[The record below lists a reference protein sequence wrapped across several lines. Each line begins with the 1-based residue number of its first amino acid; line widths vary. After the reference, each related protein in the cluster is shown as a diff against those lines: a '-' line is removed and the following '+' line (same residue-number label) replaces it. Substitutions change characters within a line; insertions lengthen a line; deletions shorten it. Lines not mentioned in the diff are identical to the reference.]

1 MQLSDRFLELA
12 QQQLQSLAVE
22 RAMARL
28 ALYVTDREQGSTP
41 TLTLVAQWPLDSAL
55 PPAIAEDPSLRSV
68 AQERRWYPLRHE
80 NMLLGVLRAE
90 QQPLPGR
97 PVDHD
102 PRLQICA
109 ETLACI
115 LGLEQ
120 DRRKLHHQL
129 DEQRQQLNLVVHQ
142 LRNPLT
148 ALRTYAQLLLRRIG
162 PDDQQRSLVESL
174 IQEQD
179 QLNRY
184 LQSLDRI
191 GQGELRL
198 EADASTPL
206 LLPPV
211 PVDAPD
217 LTVAD
222 LLNPLIQRASATAT
236 LQNRPWHGPDQWTA
250 WTQAARPA
258 ADAVMAEIVANL
270 LENAFRYSPPGCALG
285 LKLLNHAICV
295 WDAGPSIPAT
305 EHERIFQQGER
316 GSSST
321 DRPGSG
327 LGLSLARRLAEN
339 RGGSL
344 NLHTEPKTLDADLP
358 AQGNAFLLKL
368 PATEQEQAMQNPAA

>member
-12 QQQLQSLAVE
+12 QQQLQTLAVDT
-22 RAMARL
+22 AMARL
-28 ALYVTDREQGSTP
+28 ALYITDRSQSSTP

-55 PPAIAEDPSLRSV
+55 PPAISEDPSLRSV

-80 NMLLGVLRAE
+80 SLLLGVLRAE
-90 QQPLPGR
+90 QRPLPGR
-97 PVDHD
+97 PVEHD

-120 DRRKLHHQL
+120 DCRKLHYQL

-162 PDDQQRSLVESL
+162 PEDQQRSLVESL

-179 QLNRY
+179 QLDRY

-191 GQGELRL
+191 GRGELRL

-236 LQNRPWHGPDQWTA
+236 LQNRPWDGPDHWTA

-258 ADAVMAEIVANL
+258 ADAVVAEIVANL
-270 LENAFRYSPPGCALG
+270 LENAFRYSPPGTALG

-316 GSSST
+316 GSSSI
-321 DRPGSG
+321 DRPGTG

-344 NLHTEPKTLDADLP
+344 KLHTEPKSLDADLP
-358 AQGNAFLLKL
+358 MHGNAFLLKL
-368 PATEQEQAMQNPAA
+368 PATEQEQARKNPAG

>member
-1 MQLSDRFLELA
+1 M
-12 QQQLQSLAVE
+12 
-22 RAMARL
+22 
-28 ALYVTDREQGSTP
+28 
-41 TLTLVAQWPLDSAL
+41 
-55 PPAIAEDPSLRSV
+55 
-68 AQERRWYPLRHE
+68 
-80 NMLLGVLRAE
+80 
-90 QQPLPGR
+90 
-97 PVDHD
+97 
-102 PRLQICA
+102 
-109 ETLACI
+109 
-115 LGLEQ
+115 
-120 DRRKLHHQL
+120 
-129 DEQRQQLNLVVHQ
+129 VHQ

-305 EHERIFQQGER
+305 EHERIFQQGVR

-368 PATEQEQAMQNPAA
+368 PAIEQEQATQNPAA

>member
-12 QQQLQSLAVE
+12 QQQLRSLAVE
-22 RAMARL
+22 TAMARL
-28 ALYVTDREQGSTP
+28 ALYVTDRSQSSTP

-55 PPAIAEDPSLRSV
+55 PPAISEDPSLRSV

-80 NMLLGVLRAE
+80 SLLLGVLRAE
-90 QQPLPGR
+90 QRPLPGR
-97 PVDHD
+97 PVEHD

-120 DRRKLHHQL
+120 DCRKLHYQL

-162 PDDQQRSLVESL
+162 PEDQQRSLVESL

-179 QLNRY
+179 QLDRY

-191 GQGELRL
+191 GRGELRL
-198 EADASTPL
+198 EADTSTPL

-211 PVDAPD
+211 PGDAPD

-236 LQNRPWHGPDQWTA
+236 LQNRPWHGPDHWSA

-258 ADAVMAEIVANL
+258 ADAVVAEIVANL
-270 LENAFRYSPPGCALG
+270 LENAFRYSPPGSALG

-295 WDAGPSIPAT
+295 WDAGPSIPAK

-316 GSSST
+316 GSSSI
-321 DRPGSG
+321 DRPGTG

-344 NLHTEPKTLDADLP
+344 KLHTEPKSLDADLP
-358 AQGNAFLLKL
+358 MHGNAFLLKL
-368 PATEQEQAMQNPAA
+368 PATEQEQARKNPAG

>member
-22 RAMARL
+22 TAMARL
-28 ALYVTDREQGSTP
+28 ALYVTDREQSSTP

-55 PPAIAEDPSLRSV
+55 PPAITEDPSLRSV

-305 EHERIFQQGER
+305 EHERIFQQGVR

-368 PATEQEQAMQNPAA
+368 PATEQEQATQNPAA

>member
-1 MQLSDRFLELA
+1 MQLSDQFLELA
-12 QQQLQSLAVE
+12 QQQLQTLAADT
-22 RAMARL
+22 AMARL
-28 ALYVTDREQGSTP
+28 ALYVTDRDQSSTP

-55 PPAIAEDPSLRSV
+55 PPAITEDPSLRSV

-80 NMLLGVLRAE
+80 SLLLGVLRAE
-90 QQPLPGR
+90 QRPLPGK
-97 PVDHD
+97 PVRHD

-120 DRRKLHHQL
+120 DRRRLHNQL
-129 DEQRQQLNLVVHQ
+129 DQQRQQLNLVVHQ

-162 PDDQQRSLVESL
+162 PEDQQRSLVESL

-179 QLNRY
+179 QLDRY

-191 GQGELRL
+191 GRGDLRL

-222 LLNPLIQRASATAT
+222 LLTPLIQRASATAT
-236 LQNRPWHGPDQWTA
+236 LQNRPWHGPEQWTA

-258 ADAVMAEIVANL
+258 ADAVTAEIVANL

-295 WDAGPSIPAT
+295 WDAGPSIPAA
-305 EHERIFQQGER
+305 ERELIFQQGER
-316 GSSST
+316 GSSSS

-344 NLHTEPKTLDADLP
+344 ELHTEPSSLDNNLP
-358 AQGNAFLLKL
+358 AKGNAFLLRL
-368 PATEQEQAMQNPAA
+368 PPTEREQAGPNPRA

>member
-1 MQLSDRFLELA
+1 MQLSNRFLELA
-12 QQQLQSLAVE
+12 QQQLQTLAVDT
-22 RAMARL
+22 AMARL
-28 ALYVTDREQGSTP
+28 ALYVTDRSQSSTP

-55 PPAIAEDPSLRSV
+55 PPAISEDPSLRSV

-80 NMLLGVLRAE
+80 SLLLGVLRAE
-90 QQPLPGR
+90 QRPLPGR
-97 PVDHD
+97 PVEHD

-120 DRRKLHHQL
+120 DCRKLHYQL

-162 PDDQQRSLVESL
+162 PEDQQRSLVESL

-179 QLNRY
+179 QLDRY

-191 GQGELRL
+191 GRGELRL

-236 LQNRPWHGPDQWTA
+236 LQNRPWDGPDHWTA

-258 ADAVMAEIVANL
+258 ADAVVAEIVANL
-270 LENAFRYSPPGCALG
+270 LENAFRYSPPGTALG

-316 GSSST
+316 GSSSI
-321 DRPGSG
+321 DRPGTG

-344 NLHTEPKTLDADLP
+344 KLHTEPKSLDADLP
-358 AQGNAFLLKL
+358 MHGNAFLLKL
-368 PATEQEQAMQNPAA
+368 PATEQEQARKNPAG

>member
-12 QQQLQSLAVE
+12 QQQLQTLAVDT
-22 RAMARL
+22 AMARL
-28 ALYVTDREQGSTP
+28 ALYVTDRSQSSTP

-55 PPAIAEDPSLRSV
+55 PPAISEDPSLRSV

-80 NMLLGVLRAE
+80 SLLLGVLRAE
-90 QQPLPGR
+90 QRPLPGR
-97 PVDHD
+97 PVEHD

-120 DRRKLHHQL
+120 DCRKLHYQL

-162 PDDQQRSLVESL
+162 PEDQQRSLVESL

-179 QLNRY
+179 QLDRY

-191 GQGELRL
+191 GRGELRL

-236 LQNRPWHGPDQWTA
+236 LQNRPWDGPDRWTA

-258 ADAVMAEIVANL
+258 ADAVVAEIVANL
-270 LENAFRYSPPGCALG
+270 LENAFRYSPPGTALG

-316 GSSST
+316 GSSSI
-321 DRPGSG
+321 DRPGTG

-344 NLHTEPKTLDADLP
+344 KLHTEPKSLDADLP
-358 AQGNAFLLKL
+358 MHGNAFLLKL
-368 PATEQEQAMQNPAA
+368 PSTEQEQARKNPAG

>member
-22 RAMARL
+22 TAMARL

-90 QQPLPGR
+90 QQSLPGR
-97 PVDHD
+97 PVDHE

-270 LENAFRYSPPGCALG
+270 LENAFRYSPAGCALG
-285 LKLLNHAICV
+285 LKLMNHAICV

-305 EHERIFQQGER
+305 EQERIFQQGER

-368 PATEQEQAMQNPAA
+368 PATEQEQATQNPTA

>member
-1 MQLSDRFLELA
+1 MQLSDRFLNLA

-22 RAMARL
+22 TAMARL
-28 ALYVTDREQGSTP
+28 ALYVTERQRGSTP

-90 QQPLPGR
+90 QPLPGR
-97 PVDHD
+97 SVDHN

-120 DRRKLHHQL
+120 DRLKLHHQL

-174 IQEQD
+174 IQEQY
-179 QLNRY
+179 QLDRY

-191 GQGELRL
+191 GRGELKL

-236 LQNRPWHGPDQWTA
+236 LQNRSWHGPDQWTA
-250 WTQAARPA
+250 WTHAARPA
-258 ADAVMAEIVANL
+258 ADAVIAEIVANL

-285 LKLLNHAICV
+285 LKLLDHAICV
-295 WDAGPSIPAT
+295 WDAGPSIPTT
-305 EHERIFQQGER
+305 EQERIFQQGER

-327 LGLSLARRLAEN
+327 LGLALARRLAEN

-344 NLHTEPKTLDADLP
+344 NLHTKPKTLDADLP
-358 AQGNAFLLKL
+358 SQGNAFLLKL
-368 PATEQEQAMQNPAA
+368 PATEQEPTTQNPAE

>member
-12 QQQLQSLAVE
+12 QQQLESLAVDT
-22 RAMARL
+22 AMARL
-28 ALYVTDREQGSTP
+28 ALYVTDRDQGATP
-41 TLTLVAQWPLDSAL
+41 TLTLVAQWPMDSAL

-68 AQERRWYPLRHE
+68 SQERRWYPLRHE
-80 NMLLGVLRAE
+80 SLLLGVLRAE
-90 QQPLPGR
+90 QRPLPGR
-97 PVDHD
+97 PVVHD

-109 ETLACI
+109 EMLACI

-120 DRRKLHHQL
+120 DRQRLHHQL
-129 DEQRQQLNLVVHQ
+129 DQQRQQLNLVVHQ

-162 PDDQQRSLVESL
+162 PEDQQRSLVESL

-179 QLNRY
+179 QLDRY

-191 GQGELRL
+191 GQGDLRL
-198 EADASTPL
+198 EADTSSPL

-222 LLNPLIQRASATAT
+222 LLTPLIQRAAATAT
-236 LQNRPWHGPDQWTA
+236 LQNRPWDGPEHWTG
-250 WTQAARPA
+250 WTRAARPA

-295 WDAGPSIPAT
+295 WDAGPSIPPS

-316 GSSST
+316 GSSSI
-321 DRPGSG
+321 DHPGSG
-327 LGLSLARRLAEN
+327 LGLSLARRLAED

-344 NLHTEPKTLDADLP
+344 SLHTEPNTLDMDLP
-358 AQGNAFLLKL
+358 AKGNAFLLKL
-368 PATEQEQAMQNPAA
+368 PESAQEQATLKPAM

>member
-1 MQLSDRFLELA
+1 MQLSNRFLELA
-12 QQQLQSLAVE
+12 QQQLQTLAVDT
-22 RAMARL
+22 AMACL
-28 ALYVTDREQGSTP
+28 ALYVTDRSPGSTP

-55 PPAIAEDPSLRSV
+55 PPAISEDPSLRSV

-80 NMLLGVLRAE
+80 SLLLGVLRAE
-90 QQPLPGR
+90 QRPLPGR
-97 PVDHD
+97 PVEHD

-120 DRRKLHHQL
+120 DCRKLHYQL

-162 PDDQQRSLVESL
+162 PEDQQRSLVESL

-179 QLNRY
+179 QLDRY

-191 GQGELRL
+191 GRGELRL

-236 LQNRPWHGPDQWTA
+236 LQNRPWDGPDHWTA

-258 ADAVMAEIVANL
+258 ADAVVAEIVANL
-270 LENAFRYSPPGCALG
+270 LENAFRYSPPGTALG

-316 GSSST
+316 GSSSI
-321 DRPGSG
+321 DRPGTG

-344 NLHTEPKTLDADLP
+344 KLHTEPKSLDADLP
-358 AQGNAFLLKL
+358 MHGNAFLLKL
-368 PATEQEQAMQNPAA
+368 PSTEQEQARKNPAG

>member
-12 QQQLQSLAVE
+12 QRQLQSLA
-22 RAMARL
+22 ADTSMARL
-28 ALYVTDREQGSTP
+28 ALYVTDRDQGSTP

-80 NMLLGVLRAE
+80 SLLLGVLRAE
-90 QQPLPGR
+90 QRPLPGK
-97 PVDHD
+97 PVEHD
-102 PRLQICA
+102 PRLQVCA

-115 LGLEQ
+115 LGLEH

-162 PDDQQRSLVESL
+162 PNDQQRSLVESL

-191 GQGELRL
+191 GRGELRL
-198 EADASTPL
+198 EADSATPL

-211 PVDAPD
+211 PVDAAD

-222 LLNPLIQRASATAT
+222 LLHPLIQRAAATAT
-236 LQNRPWHGPDQWTA
+236 LQNRPWHGPDQWTG
-250 WTQAARPA
+250 WTVAARPA

-295 WDAGPSIPAT
+295 WDEGPGIPAA

-316 GSSST
+316 GSSSI

-327 LGLSLARRLAEN
+327 LGLSLARRLAES

-344 NLHTEPKTLDADLP
+344 NLHTNPIALDADLP
-358 AQGNAFLLKL
+358 AQGNAFLLKM
-368 PATEQEQAMQNPAA
+368 PETEQEQAEPKPAK

>member
-12 QQQLQSLAVE
+12 QQQLKFLAGDT
-22 RAMARL
+22 AMVRL
-28 ALYVTDREQGSTP
+28 ALYVTDRDPGSPP

-55 PPAIAEDPSLRSV
+55 PAAIAEDPSLRSV

-80 NMLLGVLRAE
+80 NLLLGVLRAE
-90 QQPLPGR
+90 QLPLPGR
-97 PVDHD
+97 PVEQD

-120 DRRKLHHQL
+120 DRQHLHNQL
-129 DEQRQQLNLVVHQ
+129 DQQRQQLNLVVHQ

-162 PDDQQRSLVESL
+162 QEDQQRSLVESL

-179 QLNRY
+179 QLDRY

-191 GQGELRL
+191 GRGDLRL

-211 PVDAPD
+211 PADAPD

-222 LLNPLIQRASATAT
+222 LLIPLIQRASATAT
-236 LQNRPWHGPDQWTA
+236 LQNRQWHGPEQWTG
-250 WTQAARPA
+250 WTKDSRPA
-258 ADAVMAEIVANL
+258 ADAVLAEIVANL
-270 LENAFRYSPPGCALG
+270 LENAFRYSPPGCSLG

-295 WDAGPSIPAT
+295 WDAGPSIPIA
-305 EHERIFQQGER
+305 EQERIFQQGER
-316 GSSST
+316 GSSSSE
-321 DRPGSG
+321 RPGSG
-327 LGLSLARRLAEN
+327 LGLSLARRLAES

-344 NLHTEPKTLDADLP
+344 TLHTEPKSLDTVLP
-358 AQGNAFLLKL
+358 AHGNAFLLKL
-368 PATEQEQAMQNPAA
+368 PQTERVQTTQNP

>member
-12 QQQLQSLAVE
+12 QQQLQTLAVDT
-22 RAMARL
+22 AMARL
-28 ALYVTDREQGSTP
+28 ALYVTDRSQSSTP

-55 PPAIAEDPSLRSV
+55 PPAISEDPSLRSV

-80 NMLLGVLRAE
+80 SLLLGVLRAE
-90 QQPLPGR
+90 QRPLPGR
-97 PVDHD
+97 PVEHD

-120 DRRKLHHQL
+120 DCRKLHYQL

-162 PDDQQRSLVESL
+162 PEDQQRSLVESL

-179 QLNRY
+179 QLDRY

-191 GQGELRL
+191 GRGELRL

-211 PVDAPD
+211 PGDAPD

-236 LQNRPWHGPDQWTA
+236 LQNRPWHGPDHWSA

-258 ADAVMAEIVANL
+258 ADAVVAEIVANL
-270 LENAFRYSPPGCALG
+270 LENAFRYSPPGSALG

-295 WDAGPSIPAT
+295 WDAGPSIPAK

-316 GSSST
+316 GSSSI
-321 DRPGSG
+321 DRPGTG

-358 AQGNAFLLKL
+358 AHGNAFLLKL
-368 PATEQEQAMQNPAA
+368 PATEQEQARQNPEG